1 MDRLF
6 LRWLQRLLPLRTRD
20 FRTHIIRVTNKGNKG
35 SALKKKKKS
44 NREDQGTW
52 LITYLPWPE
61 IT

>member
-35 SALKKKKKS
+35 SALKKKKKKVIVKT
-44 NREDQGTW
+44 REHG
-52 LITYLPWPE
+52 LLHIYLGLK
-61 IT
+61 